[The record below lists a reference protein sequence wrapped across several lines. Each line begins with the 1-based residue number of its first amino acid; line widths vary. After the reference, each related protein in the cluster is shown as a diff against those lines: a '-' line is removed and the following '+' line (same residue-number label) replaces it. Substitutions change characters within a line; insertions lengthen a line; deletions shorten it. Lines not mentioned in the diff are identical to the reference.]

1 MTSQVNLLA
10 GQAVVRS
17 RVRHRRGLI
26 SSATGALQ
34 QPLSVREAAKRYRGS
49 NRGSISRV
57 IKRLEAANTLDASE
71 LVDGIVGRPRLLT
84 DEEEE
89 AIVSF
94 VIWMDRS
101 GLPAAKYEIE
111 DAANT
116 LRRRRDPEAEPL
128 SKMWYSRFQD
138 NHPELQKSILKAREV
153 SRAEYEAAGIEET
166 KEWFQRLRE
175 VIANYN
181 IGPSE
186 CWNADQAGIRVGIL
200 RERVECLVVRTK
212 KKSAAD
218 SVG

>member
-1 MTSQVNLLA
+1 
-10 GQAVVRS
+10 
-17 RVRHRRGLI
+17 
-26 SSATGALQ
+26 
-34 QPLSVREAAKRYRGS
+34 
-49 NRGSISRV
+49 
-57 IKRLEAANTLDASE
+57 
-71 LVDGIVGRPRLLT
+71 
-84 DEEEE
+84 
-89 AIVSF
+89 
-94 VIWMDRS
+94 MDRS

-128 SKMWYSRFQD
+128 SKMWYSRFRD

-212 KKSAAD
+212 KKSAAEVVSPEDRETCTVIGTGNAAGATTPPWLIFKAFPTLEWSNIDADPDMRFAQSDTAVLD
-218 SVG
+218 SHAMKLKLGGVSVS